1 MDVRLLSAVAETG
14 RAAVPDL
21 AARLGMDVRDV
32 ASRLAA
38 LSGTGL
44 PLVVG
49 VECDTHA
56 IRNAIAAANAW
67 NQQHSGAYP
76 AQPSGHPAAGY
87 PAGPHSGSYPVQ
99 NQPSGPYPAQGRP
112 GHPAA
117 PHSGPH
123 PMQNQPSGPHPTQ
136 GQQSGGHQ
144 TAPGYAGVSGPHGVA
159 QPYAPRPQSFSQSS
173 PQPPQTPGN
182 TWGPPGSASWTRGDQ
197 KTTEVA
203 PVARPRT
210 GSIGSKLDVDGPD
223 GERITI
229 QLVEVVD
236 PGDFLFTA
244 AGHELQD
251 GERSVVVHTE
261 LTNRGSQPLTSLP
274 DQYLVLVADDGSSV
288 AKSSVSLSSR
298 PPHRIGVQ
306 PGETTG
312 GHTLYVL
319 SEDTV
324 LSSLRWSPHPNDVQH
339 TLTWDLSDL

>member
-49 VECDTHA
+49 VECDTAA

-67 NQQHSGAYP
+67 NQQHSAAYA
-76 AQPSGHPAAGY
+76 AQPGGGHPAAAY
-87 PAGPHSGSYPVQ
+87 PAPKSGSYPVQ
-99 NQPSGPYPAQGRP
+99 NPPSGPYPAQGRP
-112 GHPAA
+112 GHPST

-123 PMQNQPSGPHPTQ
+123 PMQNQPSGPHPAQ
-136 GQQSGGHQ
+136 GQQSGGNQ
-144 TAPGYAGVSGPHGVA
+144 VAAQYGGVSGPHGVA
-159 QPYAPRPQSFSQSS
+159 QPYAPGPQSFSQGTA
-173 PQPPQTPGN
+173 QPPQAPGN
-182 TWGPPGSASWTRGDQ
+182 TWGPPGSASWTRSDQ

-203 PVARPRT
+203 PVARPRS
-210 GSIGSKLDVDGPD
+210 GNVGSKLDVDGPE

-288 AKSSVSLSSR
+288 AKASVSLSSR

-312 GHTLYVL
+312 GHTIYVL

>member
-76 AQPSGHPAAGY
+76 AQPAGHPASHSA
-87 PAGPHSGSYPVQ
+87 ATPHSGSYPVQ
-99 NQPSGPYPAQGRP
+99 NQPSGPYPTQGRP
-112 GHPAA
+112 GGPAT

-123 PMQNQPSGPHPTQ
+123 PTQNQPSGPHPMQ
-136 GQQSGGHQ
+136 GQLSGGHRV
-144 TAPGYAGVSGPHGVA
+144 PIGYAAASGPHGVA
-159 QPYAPRPQSFSQSS
+159 QPYT
-173 PQPPQTPGN
+173 PQPPLAQGNAQPPQATGN
-182 TWGPPGSASWTRGDQ
+182 TWGPPGSAAWTRGDQ

-210 GSIGSKLDVDGPD
+210 GSVGSKLDVDGPD
-223 GERITI
+223 GERMTI

-261 LTNRGSQPLTSLP
+261 LTNRGTQPLTSLP
-274 DQYLVLVADDGSSV
+274 DQYLVLVAADGSSV
-288 AKSSVSLSSR
+288 AKSTVTLSSR

-319 SEDTV
+319 PEDTV